1 MNFDK
6 EDFIKS
12 YQKYLIDLVQE
23 SLRDDIYKY
32 VSSTYLM
39 LTISG
44 KQFDF
49 IKKYFRGNNNFD
61 TYKNDTVLNELISS
75 YRSFSFT
82 IILNYYHNKLDFN
95 SNSMLN
101 SNYFNDISTSLDF
114 ETRNEFGGYLKTYKT
129 LNQLLL
135 ISCNT
140 ILSTQSLK
148 NEDIYSLRNEALN
161 KLELQNNFSWDRND
175 FFSVAT
181 NKINNIFADT
191 LRLFE
196 EENKNYTQLFDYIP
210 LSIDDELIKYKI
222 FCEVNFK
229 KQLLPLILNLKITE
243 ALALFK
249 NLSKTYKIEN
259 AKLEENSNLK
269 ILIEACEKQV
279 INILEQKHIKININP
294 DEFDV

>member
-61 TYKNDTVLNELISS
+61 TYKNDTELNELISN
-75 YRSFSFT
+75 YRSFSFS

-95 SNSMLN
+95 SNSILN

-114 ETRNEFGGYLKTYKT
+114 ETRNEIGGYLKTYKT

-135 ISCNT
+135 NSCNT

-148 NEDIYSLRNEALN
+148 NEDIYSLRNETLN

-196 EENKNYTQLFDYIP
+196 EENKNHTQLFDYIL

-229 KQLLPLILNLKITE
+229 KQLLPLILNLKIAE

>member
-39 LTISG
+39 LSISG

-61 TYKNDTVLNELISS
+61 IYKNDTVLNELISS

-101 SNYFNDISTSLDF
+101 PNYFNDISTSLDF
-114 ETRNEFGGYLKTYKT
+114 ETRNEIGSYLTTYKT
-129 LNQLLL
+129 LNQFLLN
-135 ISCNT
+135 SCNT

-148 NEDIYSLRNEALN
+148 NEDIYSLRNESLT
-161 KLELQNNFSWDRND
+161 KLELRNNFSWDRNN
-175 FFSVAT
+175 FFSVET

-249 NLSKTYKIEN
+249 NLSKTYKMEN

>member
-39 LTISG
+39 LSISG

-61 TYKNDTVLNELISS
+61 IYKNDTVLNELISS

-101 SNYFNDISTSLDF
+101 PNYFNDISTSLDF
-114 ETRNEFGGYLKTYKT
+114 ETRNEIGSYLTTYKT
-129 LNQLLL
+129 LNQFLLN
-135 ISCNT
+135 SCNT

-148 NEDIYSLRNEALN
+148 NEDIYSLRNESLT
-161 KLELQNNFSWDRND
+161 KLELRNNFSWDRNN
-175 FFSVAT
+175 FFSVET

-196 EENKNYTQLFDYIP
+196 EENKNYIQLFDYIP

-249 NLSKTYKIEN
+249 NLSKTYKMEN